1 MSGRAI
7 DGSGFLERQRA
18 FFREADGAHFAW
30 QTGNAYFARTEQALI
45 APLGAPGEGL
55 FLEVGSGEGGN
66 LANLFGRGGTAARP
80 TVGVDLF
87 ERKLAF
93 AQAAG
98 VPGTFVCADATAL
111 PFKDGSASVVLC
123 RDLLHHLEEPDRALA
138 ELRRVTRPGGQV
150 WVVEPNG
157 RNPLIALLALVRPH
171 ERGQLRNSRGRLR
184 ALVGRHF
191 GDGGGG
197 GAAAPAD
204 LPRAAASSI
213 RAAALSE
220 ARGCL
225 LSSWTPGSGSGER
238 LWPRALW
245 AYVIVRAPGPTRSD
259 PMD

>member
-1 MSGRAI
+1 MS
-7 DGSGFLERQRA
+7 GSGFCDRQRS

-30 QTGNAYFARTEQALI
+30 QTENPYFARTERALI
-45 APLGAPGEGL
+45 AELAAPGEGL

-66 LANLFGRGGTAARP
+66 LANLFGLGGTTPGP

-93 AQAAG
+93 ARAAG
-98 VPGTFVCADATAL
+98 VPGRFVCADAAAL
-111 PFKDGSASVVLC
+111 PFRDGSAAVVLC

-138 ELRRVTRPGGQV
+138 ELRRVTRPGGQW

-157 RNPLIALLALVRPH
+157 RNPLMGLLALARPH

-191 GDGGGG
+191 GDVAVEVRQPFPVFRLLLHHRFG
-197 GAAAPAD
+197 
-204 LPRAAASSI
+204 LPRLGSSRMFAI
-213 RAAALSE
+213 LMDAWDRVW
-220 ARGCL
+220 R
-225 LSSWTPGSGSGER
+225 R

-245 AYVIVRAPGPTRSD
+245 AYVVVRATGPTRSD
-259 PMD
+259 PTS